1 MKITNKRHSTHKR
14 LHKQDGELG
23 RSKLNYNHTANKL
36 LNDLSALLP
45 KREGGFISSESD
57 DIVMLQAPT
66 VIETTEKITNYH
78 LFREDEVLEDQ
89 IYIGL
94 ICEFLTEN
102 IELLNR
108 TRAIDWSDDII
119 TRDKQDFLREI
130 GMMISQALNLEI
142 DFIDY
147 YSESLREYLG
157 VREDLKDPANSD
169 RPFNINLAM
178 LFKLIHKG
186 LIVLKEVDKGY
197 ISGEALLLKPYE
209 SRDTSFTNTC
219 KKRNHVEKPLCIIE
233 CYLAKVKAFKE
244 DITFEKS
251 VRLVDTTKESLDKVN
266 DNFYIK
272 FGYRSIYSLIVSRL

>member
-1 MKITNKRHSTHKR
+1 
-14 LHKQDGELG
+14 
-23 RSKLNYNHTANKL
+23 
-36 LNDLSALLP
+36 LLP
-45 KREGGFISSESD
+45 KREGGFIPSEAD
-57 DIVMLQAPT
+57 DIVMLQVPT
-66 VIETTEKITNYH
+66 VTETVEKITNYH

-94 ICEFLTEN
+94 IYEFLTEN

-119 TRDKQDFLREI
+119 TRDKQDYLREI
-130 GMMISQALNLEI
+130 GMKISQALNLDI

-169 RPFNINLAM
+169 KPFNINLAM

-186 LIVLKEVDKGY
+186 LIVLKEVESGY

-209 SRDTSFTNTC
+209 SRDTSFTNIC
-219 KKRNHVEKPLCIIE
+219 KKRNPIEKPLCIIE
-233 CYLAKVKAFKE
+233 YYLAKVKAFKE
-244 DITFEKS
+244 DITFDKS

-266 DNFYIK
+266 DNFYTK
-272 FGYRSIYSLIVSRL
+272 FGYKSIYSLIVSRL